1 MAAASAVLLDR
12 FRRDAARW
20 VRPEDVADP
29 SEVTWR
35 VAARLLWRHPALRA
49 TTWFRLGSWAKA
61 VGLRGVPSTVQRRL
75 LRVYGLELS
84 PGADIDGG
92 LYIAH
97 PVGTVLTVERAGR
110 DLTVI
115 GSVTVGRR
123 GGNRWPRLGDGV
135 FLGVGCRVLGD
146 VDIGDGARVGANA
159 VVVHDVA
166 PGTTVVGVPARPIA

>member
-1 MAAASAVLLDR
+1 
-12 FRRDAARW
+12 
-20 VRPEDVADP
+20 
-29 SEVTWR
+29 
-35 VAARLLWRHPALRA
+35 
-49 TTWFRLGSWAKA
+49 
-61 VGLRGVPSTVQRRL
+61 
-75 LRVYGLELS
+75 
-84 PGADIDGG
+84 
-92 LYIAH
+92 
-97 PVGTVLTVERAGR
+97 VLTVERAGR